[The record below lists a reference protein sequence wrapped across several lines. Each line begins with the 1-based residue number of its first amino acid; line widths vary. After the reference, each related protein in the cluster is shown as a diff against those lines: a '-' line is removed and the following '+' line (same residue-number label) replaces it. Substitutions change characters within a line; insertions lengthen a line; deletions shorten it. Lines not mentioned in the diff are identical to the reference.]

1 MVVSVKLDVEVEMPD
16 TLDLGVLRG
25 QGLKAG
31 EVTLP
36 EEHEEA
42 AAPEVVIDEATVAQL
57 MDMGFARDGCR

>member
-1 MVVSVKLDVEVEMPD
+1 MVVTVKLDVEVEMPD

-36 EEHEEA
+36 EEPEEA